1 VGITRLDSAP
11 PEGVGSGSRATALQE
26 CADNV
31 SFHLSTAEHVH
42 PSGLTEEFTGRGPW
56 RLGVL
61 SNPLSGGNRR
71 RGLNAIRRC
80 LQHYPDI
87 PHREVRTA
95 TDVQAA
101 LEDFAGRDLNL
112 IGVNSGDGTVQAV
125 LTVLLGQRL
134 FPSLPL
140 LALLSG
146 GTTNMTH
153 QDLGLSG
160 SPAEALRRLLN
171 WAHHGEGEA
180 LIWRRTIL
188 KVQTS
193 SCTPP
198 IYGLFFG
205 SACIFNGIQFFH
217 SWVHRMGLS
226 GDPAHLLI
234 MARFLWAL
242 ARRDDALVAPVPA
255 GIHTDRLGVAPRDY
269 LLLLITTLDRLI
281 LGLRP
286 FWQPGEGPLRL
297 TAVSARP
304 RHLLRVL
311 PVLIRGR
318 SNAYAQPGN
327 GYISCSAREI
337 RLDMTGGFAV
347 DGELFRADARRGPI
361 LIQDGGRADFVKL

>member
-1 VGITRLDSAP
+1 MQR
-11 PEGVGSGSRATALQE
+11 
-26 CADNV
+26 
-31 SFHLSTAEHVH
+31 
-42 PSGLTEEFTGRGPW
+42 
-56 RLGVL
+56 
-61 SNPLSGGNRR
+61 
-71 RGLNAIRRC
+71 
-80 LQHYPDI
+80 YPGI

-95 TDVQAA
+95 AEVRTA
-101 LEDFAGRDLNL
+101 LEDFAARGLNL

-153 QDLGLSG
+153 QDLGLRG
-160 SPAEALRRLLN
+160 SPAEALQRLLN
-171 WAHHGEGEA
+171 WTHHGEGEA
-180 LIWRRTIL
+180 SIGRRTIL
-188 KVQTS
+188 KVQTP
-193 SCTPP
+193 SCPHP
-198 IYGLFFG
+198 LYGLFFG
-205 SACIFNGIQFFH
+205 SACIYKGIRFFH
-217 SWVHRMGLS
+217 TWVNRMGLS

-234 MARFLWAL
+234 LARFLWAW
-242 ARRDDALVAPVPA
+242 ARRDDALVEPVPA
-255 GIHTDRLGVAPRDY
+255 GIRADRLGLAPRDY

-318 SNAYAQPGN
+318 GNGDAQPGN
-327 GYISCSAREI
+327 GYLSCRAREI
-337 RLDMTGGFAV
+337 RLDLTGGFAI
-347 DGELFRADARRGPI
+347 DGELFHADARRGPI
-361 LIQDGGRADFVKL
+361 LIEDGGQADFVKL

>member
-1 VGITRLDSAP
+1 MSA
-11 PEGVGSGSRATALQE
+11 R
-26 CADNV
+26 
-31 SFHLSTAEHVH
+31 LSTAEHFH
-42 PSGLTEEFTGRGPW
+42 PSGPAEEFTRRGPW

-71 RGLNAIRRC
+71 HGLGAIRRC
-80 LQHYPDI
+80 LRHCPEI

-101 LEDFAGRDLNL
+101 LEDFAGRGLNL
-112 IGVNSGDGTVQAV
+112 IAVNSGDGTVQAV

-153 QDLGLSG
+153 QDLGLCG
-160 SPAEALRRLLN
+160 SPADALRRLLS
-171 WAHHGEGEA
+171 WAHHGDGPA
-180 LIWRRTIL
+180 VILQRTIL
-188 KVQTS
+188 KVQTPS
-193 SCTPP
+193 GTNPL
-198 IYGLFFG
+198 YGLFFG

-226 GDPAHLLI
+226 GDAAHLLI
-234 MARFLWAL
+234 MTRFLWAL

-269 LLLLITTLDRLI
+269 LLLLVTTLDRLI

-311 PVLIRGR
+311 PFLIRGR
-318 SNAYAQPGN
+318 RHAYAKPGN
-327 GYISCSAREI
+327 GYISCSACEI
-337 RLDMTGGFAV
+337 RLDLNGGFAV
-347 DGELFRADARRGPI
+347 DGELFSADARRGSI